1 MDAQETQIKDWEKR
15 KSDLITSI
23 NATIENGEVDKEVL
37 SVMKELVENV
47 KIKKTSMGKYFDEL
61 SEK

>member
-1 MDAQETQIKDWEKR
+1 MDELEAQMKNWEKR

-47 KIKKTSMGKYFDEL
+47 KIKKTSMEKYFEES

>member
-1 MDAQETQIKDWEKR
+1 MDEIEAQRKNWEKR

-47 KIKKTSMGKYFDEL
+47 KIKKTSMEKYFDEL

>member
-1 MDAQETQIKDWEKR
+1 MDALETQIKDWEKC

-47 KIKKTSMGKYFDEL
+47 KIKKTSMEKYFDEL

>member
-1 MDAQETQIKDWEKR
+1 MDEQEAQIKDWEKR

-47 KIKKTSMGKYFDEL
+47 KIKKTSMEKYFEES